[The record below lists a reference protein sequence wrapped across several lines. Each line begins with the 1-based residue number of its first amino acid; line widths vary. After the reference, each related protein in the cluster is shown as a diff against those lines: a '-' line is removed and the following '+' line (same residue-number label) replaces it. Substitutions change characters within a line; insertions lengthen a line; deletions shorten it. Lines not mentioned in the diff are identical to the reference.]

1 MKYIMLASKV
11 KSKRKQ
17 FQDEADGW
25 LQTCKI
31 LIKLSYKQE
40 YINDNFYY
48 DIDLRL
54 SEIGRML
61 SGWIKS
67 Y

>member
-25 LQTCKI
+25 LQVCKI

-40 YINDNFYY
+40 YINNNFFH

-54 SEIGRML
+54 SAIGRML